1 MACNHNQEAVSMAA
15 TASRASA
22 EAAAGR
28 RADRPRDGGVV
39 SFNRA
44 PLLEPLSKAARGRMV
59 LKKHKSVNPEKT
71 DHMMM
76 EGDNLEILKILRNKH
91 AGDVSVIYIDPP
103 YNTMKDRMYNDKN
116 THANWFRMMYPRLY
130 LAKTLL
136 SESGSIFVSIGI
148 DEAHHLRLM
157 LDDVFG
163 EKNMISEVVWY
174 SKYTVSN
181 DKKFIST
188 QHEYVMIYAKNKAK
202 ARFNLLP
209 RTEKADSAYSN
220 PDNDPRGRWKA
231 TPLHAKSGRK
241 NIKYTFTRV
250 KRYDGQAVPPFT
262 WSAPKGRYPR
272 YSATSLRRLEGDG
285 RITCGRDGTGVPNVK
300 TFLAEV
306 KDGMTAGSLWRY
318 DEVGHTHQANE
329 ELAGLVGKGIFDNP
343 KPLGLIRRVLQLA
356 TTPHG
361 GDIVLDFFAGSG
373 TTAHAVLDQNI
384 RDGGNRTFI
393 CIQDPVPVDR
403 DGYRTIADITRRRVS
418 EAIKGM
424 GGTDAAK
431 AARCGFKSYVLEP

>member
-1 MACNHNQEAVSMAA
+1 MAGDHNPEAVITVA
-15 TASRASA
+15 TASRAIA
-22 EAAAGR
+22 KAAAGR
-28 RADRPRDGGVV
+28 RSGWPHDGGVV
-39 SFNRA
+39 SFNRV
-44 PLLEPLSKAARGRMV
+44 PLLEPAFGTARGKMV
-59 LKKHKSVNPEKT
+59 LKKRKSVNPEKT

-76 EGDNLEILKILRNKH
+76 EGDNLEILKILQKKY
-91 AGDVSVIYIDPP
+91 AGHVSVIYIDPP

-116 THANWFRMMYPRLY
+116 THDNWFRMMYPRLY
-130 LAKTLL
+130 LARKLL
-136 SESGSIFVSIGI
+136 SESGSIFVSIGM

-163 EKNMISEVVWY
+163 EKNMISEVVWN

-188 QHEYVMIYAKNKAK
+188 QHEYVMIYAKNKAM

-209 RTEKADSAYSN
+209 RTKKADSAYRN

-241 NIKYTFTRV
+241 NTRYTFTRV

-262 WSAPKGRYPR
+262 WSAPRGRYPR
-272 YSATSLRRLEGDG
+272 YSAASLRRLEIDG

-306 KDGMTAGSLWRY
+306 KGGMTAGSLWRY

-356 TTPHG
+356 TVPDG
-361 GDIVLDFFAGSG
+361 NDIVLDFFAGSG
-373 TTAHAVLDQNI
+373 TTAHAVLDQNVK
-384 RDGGNRTFI
+384 DGGSRTFI
-393 CIQDPVPVDR
+393 CIQDPVPVNR
-403 DGYRTIADITRRRVS
+403 DGYRTIADITRHRVS

-424 GGTDAAK
+424 GGTAAAR
-431 AARCGFKSYVLEP
+431 AARCGFKSYVLQQ